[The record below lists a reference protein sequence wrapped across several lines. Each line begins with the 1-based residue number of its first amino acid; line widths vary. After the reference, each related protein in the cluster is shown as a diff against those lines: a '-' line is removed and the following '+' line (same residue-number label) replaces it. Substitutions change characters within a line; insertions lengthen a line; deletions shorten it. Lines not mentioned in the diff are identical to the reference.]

1 MGPEGACRAILMK
14 EELSRLG
21 FRIERERMLRGYS
34 QNAFADKCGL
44 DRSYLGAI
52 ERGDHD
58 IEFGVLCTICEGL
71 SCDIAGLTK
80 DIPFTMDPSSASWD
94 CWKKQKHNGSSAS

>member
-1 MGPEGACRAILMK
+1 MK

-21 FRIERERMLRGYS
+21 FRIQRERMLRGYS

-44 DRSYLGAI
+44 ERSYLGEI
-52 ERGDHD
+52 ERGHLD
-58 IEFGVLCTICEGL
+58 IKFGVLCTICEGL

-94 CWKKQKHNGSSAS
+94 CWNKKKSNGSNGS

>member
-1 MGPEGACRAILMK
+1 MK

-21 FRIERERMLRGYS
+21 FRIQRERKLRGYS
-34 QNAFADKCGL
+34 QHAFADKCGL
-44 DRSYLGAI
+44 DRSYLGEI

-58 IEFGVLCTICEGL
+58 IKFAVLCAICEGL

-80 DIPFTMDPSSASWD
+80 DIPFTLDPSSASWD
-94 CWKKQKHNGSSAS
+94 CWNKKKNNGSNGSNGS